1 MDRLFKNAVELS
13 HKIIACAVGEGDV
26 AVDATAGNGWD
37 TVFLAELVSD
47 QGRVYAFDIQEQ
59 ALKNT
64 EQKLK
69 ERNLLHRVQLIKDG
83 HENMKKYI
91 SEEVKAVMFNL
102 GYLPGY
108 DRTCITRPSTTI
120 EALDSA
126 LSLLKKGGLITI
138 VIYIGHEGGIEESNS
153 VMKFISQLPQSEWDV
168 ATIDFP
174 NRKNFS
180 PYLAAVQKR

>member
-13 HKIIACAVGEGDV
+13 HKIVSCAVEEGDTV
-26 AVDATAGNGWD
+26 VDATAGNGWD
-37 TVFLAELVSD
+37 TVFLAELVSER
-47 QGRVYAFDIQEQ
+47 GKVYSFDIQEQ

-69 ERNLLHRVQLIKDG
+69 ERNLIQRVRLIKDG
-83 HENMKKYI
+83 HENMKEYI

-108 DRTCITRPSTTI
+108 DHTCITRPSTTVK
-120 EALDSA
+120 ALASA
-126 LSLLKKGGLITI
+126 LSLLKKGGLISI
-138 VIYIGHEGGIEESNS
+138 VIYTGHEGGIEESRA
-153 VMKFISQLPQSEWDV
+153 VLEFISQLPQNEWDV
-168 ATIDFP
+168 VTINFP
-174 NRKNFS
+174 NRKNYS